1 LKAEYVYVYEKKVS
15 ICTSTKNVS
24 MCRCMNKEDQPRLA
38 FSSIFFYRRG
48 LLIDNSRNLLR
59 TTTSSDLLRILE
71 I

>member
-38 FSSIFFYRRG
+38 FSSIFFIEEDS
-48 LLIDNSRNLLR
+48 LLV
-59 TTTSSDLLRILE
+59 ILE
-71 I
+71 ICSGLLPQVTC